1 MLEELRSYP
10 TGRRRVQETRRAPEA
25 PGSVT
30 AEPGDVARPAG
41 TFLGRLYPQHSRAA
55 APPNPT
61 RGAEPQITL
70 QQRAGLTALP
80 AGRDAA
86 LAAVRAQEVAGRLQ
100 ILEAAEGD
108 EGARHGAA
116 APPDPEAVAAFPRS
130 WSRAVPRRAHAQ
142 SRAPPPTPP
151 PATAVT

>member
-1 MLEELRSYP
+1 MRQV
-10 TGRRRVQETRRAPEA
+10 GRAPEA

-30 AEPGDVARPAG
+30 AEPADVARPAG

-55 APPNPT
+55 APPSPA
-61 RGAEPQITL
+61 RGAKPQIPL
-70 QQRAGLTALP
+70 QRQAGLTALP
-80 AGRDAA
+80 AGYGAA

-130 WSRAVPRRAHAQ
+130 RSRAVPRKAHAR
-142 SRAPPPTPP
+142 SRVPPPPL
-151 PATAVT
+151 ATAVT